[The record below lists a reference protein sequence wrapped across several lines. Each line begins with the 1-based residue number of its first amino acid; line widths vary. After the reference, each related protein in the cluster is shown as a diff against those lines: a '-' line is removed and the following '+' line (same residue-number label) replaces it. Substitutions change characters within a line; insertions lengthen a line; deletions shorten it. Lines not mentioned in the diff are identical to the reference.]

1 VVHKTVAINLCYFS
15 EPILMISVSR

>member
-1 VVHKTVAINLCYFS
+1 VVHKTVAINFCYFS